1 MLAADNM
8 SDGLVVASVGLYC
21 LMAMQ
26 IKNTI
31 STFYPLYITY
41 KHQDVN
47 KHTLSL
53 FFSKPCT
60 WTSSVLFKVCEK
72 CCILV
77 LKPVHFSCNMTR
89 KAFTGIILK
98 EPDTLLQYVL
108 IPF

>member
-31 STFYPLYITY
+31 NTFYPLYITY

-47 KHTLSL
+47 
-53 FFSKPCT
+53 
-60 WTSSVLFKVCEK
+60 
-72 CCILV
+72 
-77 LKPVHFSCNMTR
+77 
-89 KAFTGIILK
+89 
-98 EPDTLLQYVL
+98 
-108 IPF
+108 